1 MNCMQELGKQDL
13 RSLRRALW
21 AVARKFAAGSL
32 VSVLMAGT
40 VFGAGE
46 TVTIPI
52 EDYHAI
58 LNRLDALQQRVEFL
72 EAKPVA
78 VPVDEVKVHKVEEDV
93 KTIYDGLDEIETR
106 QLQQKINLG
115 AELRTRVDS
124 YTLSD
129 YPLVGDKGHDSNN
142 WTSRFRVNMDAAFT
156 ETLSFHG
163 RLAMYKNWGDSDDGT
178 AFGSLSDSN
187 RSHQPSSSNLWVDR
201 AYVDWTPQGLPV
213 PLAITVGR
221 QPSTEGPPFEF
232 KENRLRQSTY
242 PAHLFNGESDGIVAT
257 IGLERYTGLA
267 DTGLRLG
274 YSKFYHSD
282 DDTTLGSAFPFLDDR
297 DVEDSNVLGAFLES
311 GLPGLP
317 DSLAVLSYANVA
329 DLPLM
334 PFSPTLC
341 ELPGIAAMPANVDL
355 GDMRIWGALVQAR
368 NVADS
373 GTDLFFSY
381 GANHSS
387 PNGNAPGGQG
397 LLSADGLEARHGF
410 SIYSGVRYTLPL
422 APLNLPKVGF
432 EFNYGSQYWFSMTT
446 ESSDLF
452 NKVATR
458 GEVYDL
464 YYIQPVNQHLFFRAG
479 WMHVVYDYTGSG
491 MYVGEPVPTQ
501 ALLDNYYLLMDVRF

>member
-1 MNCMQELGKQDL
+1 MNCIQQRERREVAVL
-13 RSLRRALW
+13 RQGMW
-21 AVARKFAAGSL
+21 GVARKFVAGSL
-32 VSVLMAGT
+32 VSWVMVGPA
-40 VFGAGE
+40 FGAGE
-46 TVTIPI
+46 TVTIPV

-58 LNRLDALQQRVEFL
+58 MHRLDALQQRVEFL

-78 VPVDEVKVHKVEEDV
+78 APVDETKVHKVEQDV
-93 KTIYDGLDEIETR
+93 QAIYDGMDEIETR

-115 AELRTRVDS
+115 AELRTRIDS

-129 YPLVGDKGHDSNN
+129 YPLVGDKERDSNN

-178 AFGSLSDSN
+178 GGGMINDAN

-201 AYVDWTPQGLPV
+201 AYVDWTPQGLPI

-221 QPSTEGPPFEF
+221 HPSTEGPPFEF

-257 IGLERYTGLA
+257 LGLERYTGLA
-267 DTGLRLG
+267 GSGLRLG
-274 YSKFYHSD
+274 YSKLYHSD
-282 DDTTLGSAFPFLDDR
+282 DDTTFGKAFPFLDDQ
-297 DVEDSNVLGAFLES
+297 DVEDSNVLGVFLES
-311 GLPGLP
+311 GLPGLS
-317 DSLAVLSYANVA
+317 DSLAVLSYANVS
-329 DLPLM
+329 DLPLI
-334 PFSPTLC
+334 PFSPALC
-341 ELPGIAAMPANVDL
+341 GLTGITELPANVDL
-355 GDMRIWGALVQAR
+355 GDMQVWGALIQAR

-381 GANHSS
+381 GANHTR
-387 PNGNAPGGQG
+387 PNGNASMGYG
-397 LLSADGLEARHGF
+397 LLSPDGREDRDGF
-410 SIYSGVRYTLPL
+410 SIYSGARYTLPF

-432 EFNYGSQYWFSMTT
+432 EFNYGSQYWFSMTMG
-446 ESSDLF
+446 SSDLF
-452 NKVATR
+452 NKLATR

-479 WMHVVYDYTGSG
+479 WMHVVYEYSGSG
-491 MYVGEPVPTQ
+491 MYMGEPAPTQ